1 MKIRVGFG
9 YDVHQLAK
17 GEELWLLTIGDLRFT
32 AYNCWEAKGLNGC

>member
-17 GEELWLLTIGDLRFT
+17 GEELLLLATGDLRST
-32 AYNCWEAKGLNGC
+32 AYNCGEAKGLNGC